1 MESTTSNERHVSI
14 RMPADLWDALDEL
27 ARESERKPSAEIRL
41 ALKRWV
47 DPDAVKERN
56 GK

>member
-1 MESTTSNERHVSI
+1 
-14 RMPADLWDALDEL
+14 MPADLWDALDEL